1 MTCQECTLK
10 FKSKNEL
17 KWHMQETHSL
27 FGKSRVLPAFK
38 KDSNGMYPCKSC
50 PKLFADSANI
60 RRHVIEVHHAIFN
73 NCKKCDNKT
82 KQKQKLNQHLKSV
95 HLGMTWDCKQC
106 PFQGSYPDPRYA
118 HSKIHS

>member
-1 MTCQECTLK
+1 MAHAGNT
-10 FKSKNEL
+10 FII
-17 KWHMQETHSL
+17 W
-27 FGKSRVLPAFK
+27 SRVLPAFK
-38 KDSNGMYPCKSC
+38 KDSNEMYPCKSC

-95 HLGMTWDCKQC
+95 HLGITWDCKQC
-106 PFQGSYPDPRYA
+106 PFQGSYPDPLYA